1 MEVIFMSGFFDISVM
16 TDFAASHII
25 HGHPG
30 KCARLHG
37 HNWKVEACVRIPSDS
52 LNEIGIG
59 IDFKDLKIMIRE
71 IIDKLEHRHLN
82 DIQPFDKINPT
93 AENVSKWIFQEISG
107 LLSNNKNNN
116 IYPKV
121 QFLALW
127 ENDRSCVR
135 YSEK

>member
-1 MEVIFMSGFFDISVM
+1 MSACYEISVL

-37 HNWKVEACVRIPSDS
+37 HNWKVETTVVLQDGG

-59 IDFKDLKIMIRE
+59 VDFKDLKLIVRE
-71 IIDKLEHRHLN
+71 VIDLLEHRHLN
-82 DIQPFDKINPT
+82 DIPPFDKINPT
-93 AENVSKWIFQEISG
+93 AENISKWIYNKLEEIFSKQG
-107 LLSNNKNNN
+107 VELSA
-116 IYPKV
+116 I
-121 QFLALW
+121 ALW

-135 YSEK
+135 YKKN

>member
-1 MEVIFMSGFFDISVM
+1 M

-37 HNWKVEACVRIPSDS
+37 HNWKVEAGVRIPSDT

-59 IDFKDLKIMIRE
+59 VDFKDLKTTLRGVV
-71 IIDKLEHRHLN
+71 DKLEHRHLN
-82 DIQPFDKINPT
+82 DIKPFDKINPT
-93 AENVSKWIFQEISG
+93 AENVSKWIFEELSS
-107 LLSNNKNNN
+107 LLGDNKTNNTDNNVF
-116 IYPKV
+116 PKV

-135 YSEK
+135 YSLK

>member
-1 MEVIFMSGFFDISVM
+1 MSGVFDISVM

-59 IDFKDLKIMIRE
+59 IDFIHEFFKI
-71 IIDKLEHRHLN
+71 DNKTN
-82 DIQPFDKINPT
+82 N
-93 AENVSKWIFQEISG
+93 
-107 LLSNNKNNN
+107 LLSSSIFSIIGKNKILKKYANLIADKGIN
-116 IYPKV
+116 I
-121 QFLALW
+121 
-127 ENDRSCVR
+127 
-135 YSEK
+135 